1 MGLCEYSFAVQ
12 FCWSP
17 FNRSMWAVIDD
28 MLVIRFEVDGQVRFV
43 CPIGRGDRVAVI
55 RKLMSLQEASGSAPR
70 IDFVPA
76 AAGCRNPGPGLRAVD
91 DPANDD
97 YVYLAS
103 ELATLPG
110 RRFSQ
115 KRNHIAALSRSGTW
129 SVARIEPSAA
139 APGAHCDFVR
149 MWADGKDAPAGS
161 QMAWEAEAMVRA
173 LTNAGALGLDVWE
186 LRLDGGCCGLS
197 IGERTS
203 ADTYT
208 VHFEK
213 ALADVRGAYQALCSG
228 VAGLLP
234 DCCVYVNR
242 EQDLGI
248 EGLRRTK
255 RSWNPVRMEK
265 CLTIVPDNG
274 I

>member
-12 FCWSP
+12 FCWHP
-17 FNRSMWAVIDD
+17 FNRSMWAVIDN
-28 MLVIRFEVDGQVRFV
+28 MLVIRFVVDGQVRFV

-55 RKLMSLQEASGSAPR
+55 RKLMSWQEDCGSTPR
-70 IDFVPA
+70 IDFAPA
-76 AAGCRNPGPGLRAVD
+76 DAGCRNPGPGLCSVD
-91 DPANDD
+91 DTANDD
-97 YVYLAS
+97 YVYLAAD
-103 ELATLPG
+103 LATLPG

-115 KRNHIAALSRSGTW
+115 KRNHIAALSRSGKW
-129 SVARIEPSAA
+129 SVARVDQAA
-139 APGAHCDFVR
+139 AAGAHCDFVR

-161 QMAWEAEAMVRA
+161 QMAWEADAMVRA
-173 LTNAGALGLDVWE
+173 LANADALELDVWE
-186 LRLDGGCCGLS
+186 LSVDGACCGVS

-208 VHFEK
+208 IHFEK
-213 ALADVRGAYQALCSG
+213 ALADVRGAYQAICSG

-234 DCCVYVNR
+234 DGCVYINR

-265 CLTIVPDNG
+265 CLTIVHDNG